1 MLPPQHDDQVGARMP
16 HMCVD
21 GGAIGSSAKP
31 EHARGKCRA
40 VVGQPEP
47 ACVILAERF
56 AQFASSVAASVEL
69 GPSTTSAGGD
79 PAIDPLLANQV
90 TMA

>member
-21 GGAIGSSAKP
+21 SGAIGSSAKP

-47 ACVILAERF
+47 AGVILAERF
-56 AQFASSVAASVEL
+56 A
-69 GPSTTSAGGD
+69 
-79 PAIDPLLANQV
+79 
-90 TMA
+90 